1 MRLLTSKPNKYA
13 CHVVG
18 VGGIVIRQGQVL
30 LVKHN
35 YGNLQGKW
43 LLPGGHVDLGEN
55 LDAAVERELM
65 EETGVRAIARGI
77 TAVRSKI
84 LPDSRVEVYVV
95 FLMEYVSGEA
105 SVSSPAEIEA
115 VGYFTLDQVNDLS
128 VTPLARVIINQMLT
142 QPPQSLPLQLNFRY
156 NTPGFRFY
164 LGTGLE
170 E

>member
-1 MRLLTSKPNKYA
+1 MLTSKPNDYA
-13 CHVVG
+13 GHVVG

-35 YGNLQGKW
+35 YGNLQGQW

-55 LDAAVERELM
+55 LDAAVEREVM

-77 TAVRSKI
+77 MAVRSLI
-84 LPDSRVEVYVV
+84 LPDSRVEVYLV
-95 FLMEYVSGEA
+95 FLMEYVAGEA
-105 SVSSPAEIEA
+105 MANSPAEIEA
-115 VGYFTLDQVNDLS
+115 VGYFTLEQLKHLN
-128 VTPLARVIINQMLT
+128 VTPLASAILNQVLT
-142 QPPQSLPLQLNFRY
+142 QPPSPLPLQFNFIH
-156 NTPGFRFY
+156 NAPGYRLY

>member
-1 MRLLTSKPNKYA
+1 MLTSKSNNYA
-13 CHVVG
+13 GHVVG

-35 YGNLQGKW
+35 YGNLQGQW

-55 LDAAVERELM
+55 LDAAVEREVM

-77 TAVRSKI
+77 MAVRSKI
-84 LPDSRVEVYVV
+84 LPDSRLEVYVV

-105 SVSSPAEIEA
+105 TVGSPAEIEA
-115 VGYFTLDQVNDLS
+115 VGYFTLEQVKHLT
-128 VTPLARVIINQMLT
+128 VTPLARAIINQVLT
-142 QPPQSLPLQLNFRY
+142 QPSRPLPLQINFRY
-156 NTPGFRFY
+156 NAPGFRFY

>member
-1 MRLLTSKPNKYA
+1 MRLLTSKPNNYA
-13 CHVVG
+13 GHVVG

-35 YGNLQGKW
+35 YGNLQGQW

-55 LDAAVERELM
+55 LDAAIEREVM

-77 TAVRSKI
+77 MAVRSKI

-95 FLMEYVSGEA
+95 FLMDYLSGEA
-105 SVSSPAEIEA
+105 SVGSPTEIEA
-115 VGYFTLDQVNDLS
+115 VGYFTLEQVKHLA
-128 VTPLARVIINQMLT
+128 VTPLASAIINQVLT
-142 QPPQSLPLQLNFRY
+142 YPPRPLSLQDNFRH
-156 NTPGFRFY
+156 NVPGFRFY